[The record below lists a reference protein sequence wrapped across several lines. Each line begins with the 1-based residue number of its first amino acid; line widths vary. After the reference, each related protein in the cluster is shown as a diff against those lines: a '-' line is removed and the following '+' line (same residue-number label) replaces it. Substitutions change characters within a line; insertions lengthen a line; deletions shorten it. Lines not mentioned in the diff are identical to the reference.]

1 MRGEKIVMSSALWW
15 GWASFHGT
23 QISSN
28 QVCYFA
34 DVQKPPSENMPVVS
48 FPPLSPCC
56 AAGEHCGIAG
66 ARRVLG
72 LPLSV
77 LRKHLTSPVFSA
89 AA

>member
-1 MRGEKIVMSSALWW
+1 MVKRLWCPVLL
-15 GWASFHGT
+15 GGPHKT
-23 QISSN
+23 PLSN

-56 AAGEHCGIAG
+56 AAGEHYGIAG

-72 LPLSV
+72 LPLSA
-77 LRKHLTSPVFSA
+77 LCKHLTSSVFSA
-89 AA
+89 AAA